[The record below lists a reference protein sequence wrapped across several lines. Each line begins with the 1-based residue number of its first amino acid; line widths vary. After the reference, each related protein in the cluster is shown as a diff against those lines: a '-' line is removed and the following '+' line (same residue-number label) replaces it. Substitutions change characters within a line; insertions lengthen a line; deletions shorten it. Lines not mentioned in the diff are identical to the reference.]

1 MSKEILMVAEAVSA
15 EKGVSEDIIFEAIEL
30 ALATA
35 AKKRYDEEAD
45 IEVVIDRVSG
55 EYETRRRWL
64 VVPDTELALLGTQFT
79 TEEAAEA
86 DANLQIGDV
95 HEEIIE
101 NADFGRIAA
110 QTAKQV
116 IVQRVRD
123 AERAQIVDLYRDRI
137 GELLAGIV
145 KKVTRDNVIV
155 DLGNNAEGLLPRGE
169 LVGRETFRIN
179 DRVRAILSEI
189 NTESRGPQL
198 VMSRACREM
207 LTELFKIEVPEISE
221 GVIQIRAAA
230 RDPGSRA
237 KIAVKTGDQRIDP
250 VGACVGM
257 RGSRVQAVSNEL
269 DNERVD
275 IILWDDN
282 PAQLV
287 INAMSPAEVE
297 SIVVDE
303 DSNTMEVAV
312 AEDNL
317 AQAIGRGGQNVRL
330 ASDLTGW
337 TINVMSTDE
346 AVERQEAE
354 AGEIIETFMNA
365 LDVDEDVAVV
375 LVEEGF
381 TTLDEVAYVPLEE
394 MMGIEGF
401 DEAIS
406 EELRARAKD
415 ALLTMAIATEEKL
428 DVEPAEDLLT
438 MDGMERHLAF
448 VLASRGIVT
457 MEDLAEQGVD
467 DLMHQIVNALF
478 GEIFHGYD
486 ASTREHKCQVS
497 LHPVH
502 RKQIFRRLYIQ
513 LFFCCDGHCQQ
524 GVLSTGTK
532 LFGYRLIETFDSHH
546 FLKRHIRYLV
556 KGCEPLFDQDNC
568 NIFID
573 IESVHK
579 GFYNFAGLGLLTFN
593 SLVSAHHI
601 NRPAC

>member
-1 MSKEILMVAEAVSA
+1 VTRKETELAELLRGTIEAMGFVLWGLEFRAQGKHKEILMVAEAVSA

-45 IEVVIDRVSG
+45 VEVTIDRESG
-55 EYETRRRWL
+55 NYVTHRRWL

-79 TEEAAEA
+79 TEEAAEV
-86 DANLQIGDV
+86 DPNLKPGDV
-95 HEEIIE
+95 HVEVIE
-101 NADFGRIAA
+101 NVDFGRIAA

-123 AERAQIVDLYRDRI
+123 AERAQIVDMYRNRV

-145 KKVTRDNVIV
+145 KKVTRDNIIV

-198 VMSRACREM
+198 ILSRACREM
-207 LTELFKIEVPEISE
+207 LVELFKIEVPEISE

-282 PAQLV
+282 AAQLV

-337 TINVMSTDE
+337 TINVMSVDE
-346 AVERQEAE
+346 AADKQEAE
-354 AGEIIETFMNA
+354 AVEVVETFMNA

-381 TTLDEVAYVPLEE
+381 HDPR
-394 MMGIEGF
+394 G
-401 DEAIS
+401 S
-406 EELRARAKD
+406 RLRASGR
-415 ALLTMAIATEEKL
+415 
-428 DVEPAEDLLT
+428 
-438 MDGMERHLAF
+438 
-448 VLASRGIVT
+448 
-457 MEDLAEQGVD
+457 
-467 DLMHQIVNALF
+467 N
-478 GEIFHGYD
+478 
-486 ASTREHKCQVS
+486 
-497 LHPVH
+497 
-502 RKQIFRRLYIQ
+502 
-513 LFFCCDGHCQQ
+513 DGH
-524 GVLSTGTK
+524 
-532 LFGYRLIETFDSHH
+532 
-546 FLKRHIRYLV
+546 
-556 KGCEPLFDQDNC
+556 
-568 NIFID
+568 
-573 IESVHK
+573 
-579 GFYNFAGLGLLTFN
+579 
-593 SLVSAHHI
+593 
-601 NRPAC
+601 